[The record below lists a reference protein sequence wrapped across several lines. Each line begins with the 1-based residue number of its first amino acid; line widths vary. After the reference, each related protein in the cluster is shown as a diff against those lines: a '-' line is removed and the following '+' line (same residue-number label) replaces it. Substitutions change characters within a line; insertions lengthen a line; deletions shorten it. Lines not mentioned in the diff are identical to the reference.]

1 MRRAAIKDDPA
12 NLESSRYELR
22 LAQDGI
28 GGRAQTTARRHGGLP
43 RRAGRI
49 AEDGADEAW
58 FVVKAGGRHR
68 RSRRC
73 QYYSRRATATQNARR
88 DAGENFVDGG
98 GMGVVMSDADMLQI
112 IRRFW
117 CLDAEMQHTLIETR
131 LFFFA
136 LQIASIAPTPANPN
150 TGGCI

>member
-1 MRRAAIKDDPA
+1 
-12 NLESSRYELR
+12 
-22 LAQDGI
+22 
-28 GGRAQTTARRHGGLP
+28 
-43 RRAGRI
+43 
-49 AEDGADEAW
+49 
-58 FVVKAGGRHR
+58 
-68 RSRRC
+68 
-73 QYYSRRATATQNARR
+73 
-88 DAGENFVDGG
+88 
-98 GMGVVMSDADMLQI
+98 MGVVMSDADMLQI